1 MKVLYANI
9 NIIKEINRLD
19 KTRNLF
25 TAIFNVSD
33 TVDIIIYNALFLP
46 FIYYAVE
53 HKFPTY
59 RYLTVAGILFL
70 MVLCNAAYS
79 KFYHGYLEQLSNMKI
94 KHVYNKQLFIK
105 AGKYDYAD
113 ITRAEYYEKY
123 SMLLNIGAGKL
134 VEGLDMIWWAV
145 SVLLL
150 SLFYIA
156 VIQSISFTLVFAAL
170 LCALAVYFINLKYI
184 QYEYQYHTE
193 TVRTSRKSEYFGR
206 VFLMEKYAADL
217 RTTNIFHALEK
228 DKNRMFCQ
236 LKKVI
241 ASGASKRVLLF
252 SIIKKLLLFLV
263 TTAFVAIY
271 MAWNYLVK
279 GNILLSVS
287 EIVVAQALML
297 QMSTILSDL
306 AMIYPKLKQ
315 NMLYMK
321 DYQEFMDY
329 EPAIQENAGGLVP
342 KGGAGALALRNV
354 SFGYEE
360 GRMVLKNI
368 SMEIGA
374 GEKIAIVGYN
384 GAGKST
390 LVKILLR
397 LCRPEEG
404 EVLMDGKPAETYS
417 LKAYRGRFAT
427 AFQESN
433 LYALTAAENVLMD
446 VYTEDKR
453 EAVEEALGKAGIRER
468 LPAGEAGLGSE
479 MTKEFSEEGIE
490 LSGGQVQ
497 KLALS
502 RVYAEEK
509 GIIILD
515 EPSSALDPVS
525 ESRMYQEM
533 LKSAEGKTLILI
545 SHRLSLVREA
555 DRIYYLEDGRI
566 EEAGSHEEL
575 LGKNG
580 KYAALWHVQAD
591 KYAAAGKG
599 EANEKGTAD

>member
-1 MKVLYANI
+1 MKIGKMIAFVFRTVWKINPLRLFLAFINAALGVINEVFIGVLLFQCILNAIFGQRNFRLLLFFTGVQVVFV
-9 NIIKEINRLD
+9 IIHSIYTEWYGKIYKQKSDIEVKEKIQNDICRKCIEYDMTVFTNSDSLD
-19 KTRNLF
+19 KYVRITGSTDTQILNTFDSLF
-25 TAIFNVSD
+25 
-33 TVDIIIYNALFLP
+33 
-46 FIYYAVE
+46 
-53 HKFPTY
+53 
-59 RYLTVAGILFL
+59 
-70 MVLCNAAYS
+70 
-79 KFYHGYLEQLSNMKI
+79 
-94 KHVYNKQLFIK
+94 
-105 AGKYDYAD
+105 DY
-113 ITRAEYYEKY
+113 
-123 SMLLNIGAGKL
+123 GAG
-134 VEGLDMIWWAV
+134 VA
-145 SVLLL
+145 VLLL
-150 SLFYIA
+150 AGGFFAVKEPFIGICIVICFLVDLFLTTKKNKLEYERYVATSRFQRKEDYFVRVNYVKSFAEDNRITNLSHVLLHNYDKNYEDFCCSLKRYAIKAVGCDIGSVLNKMVFGAHLPYILIGLAALTGGKYTAGDIA
-156 VIQSISFTLVFAAL
+156 VLVAAMIKMRV
-170 LCALAVYFINLKYI
+170 ALSN
-184 QYEYQYHTE
+184 
-193 TVRTSRKSEYFGR
+193 
-206 VFLMEKYAADL
+206 
-217 RTTNIFHALEK
+217 
-228 DKNRMFCQ
+228 
-236 LKKVI
+236 
-241 ASGASKRVLLF
+241 
-252 SIIKKLLLFLV
+252 
-263 TTAFVAIY
+263 
-271 MAWNYLVK
+271 
-279 GNILLSVS
+279 
-287 EIVVAQALML
+287 
-297 QMSTILSDL
+297 L

-329 EPAIQENAGGLVP
+329 EPAIQENEGGLVP

-354 SFGYEE
+354 SFGYDK

-397 LCRPEEG
+397 LCLPEEG

-446 VYTEDKR
+446 VYTEDRR
-453 EAVEEALGKAGIRER
+453 EAVEEALRKAGIRER
-468 LPAGEAGLGSE
+468 LPEGEAGLRSE

-490 LSGGQVQ
+490 LSGGQTQ

-525 ESRMYQEM
+525 ESRMYQAM
-533 LKSAEGKTLILI
+533 LESAEGKTLILI

-591 KYAAAGKG
+591 RYADVDKG
-599 EANEKGTAD
+599 DTNEKGIAD